1 MPNTNVARI
10 SMNQHQN
17 DLEDVIV
24 NVCDNQRGG
33 GFILVSTFVLGTEL
47 ILIFSKPPE

>member
-1 MPNTNVARI
+1 MPNTKVARI

-24 NVCDNQRGG
+24 NTCDGQRDG
-33 GFILVSTFVLGTEL
+33 GFILVSTFVLGAEL
-47 ILIFSKPPE
+47 VMIFSKPPK